1 LKKQHLDFN
10 PLGNLTPFE
19 KGASYVWG
27 KKTLN
32 FLVQIRS
39 EKASLYCIEGKKGT
53 GKTTLLQN
61 LEYQLEDSK
70 YHSFKKNEKVDLT
83 GFPESILIF
92 DRVYNLSIKNRIKI
106 WKSEKTIIYSA
117 HMDTYGFEQLGR
129 GKKEK
134 LKLGRKKFEELK
146 EIVSKKFEIQNLK
159 MTDFGEAF
167 SDESIT
173 VVCEKHSGNPRE
185 VIKELYYYI

>member
-1 LKKQHLDFN
+1 MKKQDLDFN

-39 EKASLYCIEGKKGT
+39 EKASRYCIEGKKGT

-83 GFPESILIF
+83 GFSESILIF

-106 WKSEKTIIYSA
+106 WKSE
-117 HMDTYGFEQLGR
+117 
-129 GKKEK
+129 
-134 LKLGRKKFEELK
+134 
-146 EIVSKKFEIQNLK
+146 
-159 MTDFGEAF
+159 
-167 SDESIT
+167 
-173 VVCEKHSGNPRE
+173 
-185 VIKELYYYI
+185 